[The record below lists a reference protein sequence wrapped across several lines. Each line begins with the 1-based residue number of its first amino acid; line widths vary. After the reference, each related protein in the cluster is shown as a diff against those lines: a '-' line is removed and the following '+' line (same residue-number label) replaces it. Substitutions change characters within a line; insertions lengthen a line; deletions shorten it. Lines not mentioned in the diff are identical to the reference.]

1 MFKTAAVV
9 AMAAIAM
16 ITAMA
21 GLAVGVV
28 VSVVVAAAVVVV
40 AAGAAEGAEATP
52 STQLNNSPYGD
63 SHLYSSSGGG
73 DGGKG

>member
-1 MFKTAAVV
+1 
-9 AMAAIAM
+9 
-16 ITAMA
+16 MA
-21 GLAVGVV
+21 GLAV
-28 VSVVVAAAVVVV
+28 AAVVVVV